1 MSTSMRKMLIWS
13 FVVFGCIL
21 FYLYVYPF
29 VLNSMM
35 GARQMPPMTVS
46 AMQVQEDTWQFRLQ
60 ATGSLTT
67 YNGIYVTPEIPGMV
81 KEIIFAAGAEVNKG
95 DPLVELNADTEK
107 AQLAALEA
115 QAELAKVTY
124 ERDLKQFN
132 VKAVSK
138 AALDTD
144 EADLKNKKA
153 QVAQQATIVEK
164 KHIRA
169 PFKGRLGIA
178 LVNVGQYL
186 NPGDKIVSLQ
196 DLEHIYVN
204 FHLPQQDLQHIAI
217 NQEVSLTVDGVKEAV
232 YKGKITTIN
241 PDVDP
246 ATRNVEVQALM
257 PNPKEQLLP
266 GMYGLVEVNVGK
278 PREFLTLPQA
288 AVSYNPYG
296 DIIYVLTEKEKD
308 ANDQTLYTANQKFVT
323 LGETRGDQIQV
334 LKGIEKGDLVVTSG
348 QLKLKNGS
356 VVIINNAVS
365 PPNSANP
372 EMSGD
377 K

>member
-1 MSTSMRKMLIWS
+1 
-13 FVVFGCIL
+13 
-21 FYLYVYPF
+21 
-29 VLNSMM
+29 M
-35 GARQMPPMTVS
+35 GGGRQMPPITVS

-81 KEIIFAAGAEVNKG
+81 KDVIFEAGAKVNKG
-95 DPLVELNADTEK
+95 DPLIELNADTEK

-115 QAELAKVTY
+115 QAELAKITY

-138 AALDTD
+138 AVLDTD

-178 LVNVGQYL
+178 LVNVGQFL

-217 NQEVSLTVDGVKEAV
+217 NQEVSLTVDGIKDSIF
-232 YKGKITTIN
+232 KGKITTIN
-241 PDVDP
+241 PDVDV

-257 PNPKEQLLP
+257 PNPQEQLLP

-278 PREFLTLPQA
+278 PGEFLTLPQA

-296 DIIYVLTEKEKD
+296 DIIYVLTEQGKD
-308 ANDQTLYTANQKFVT
+308 ANDQTLYIANQRFVT

-356 VVIINNAVS
+356 VVIINNSVI

-372 EMSGD
+372 QMSGE